1 MKILFYRYGSICE
14 PDIIEGFEEL
24 GHTVS
29 QITEEITNK
38 NLVFGDSAR
47 IVSSYLLEYP
57 HDCVFTVNF
66 FPVISDVCNIF
77 KIPYICWT
85 VDSPVMELFAKSI
98 QNPCNRIFLFDLAQY
113 HEIAP
118 LNPGHV
124 FHFPL
129 AVNVKGKQQAIQNAS
144 SEELA
149 HFSSDIS
156 FVGSLY
162 TEKCPYD
169 KLTSPPEYLL
179 GYLNGL
185 IEAQLKVYGYYFI
198 DDLLTDEIVTS
209 FKEHLPNFYTYP
221 METFLTDKITT
232 SQLYIGNKITA
243 VERMRTMA
251 ILSEHFDIDLYT
263 GSDTTMLPKVHNR
276 GFAKSLTE
284 MPIIF
289 HESKINLNPTS
300 KSIRS
305 GLPQRI
311 FDIMGCGGFVL
322 TNYQPELP
330 EIFQIGS
337 EVIAYSSLEELKELT
352 GYYLEHEKERREI
365 AHNGYEKVARE
376 YNYPIRLEQMLQL
389 AFSIYQK
396 TKNL

>member
-29 QITEEITNK
+29 QITDEITNK
-38 NLVFGDSAR
+38 NIVFGDCAR
-47 IVSSYLLEYP
+47 LVSDYLLSSP
-57 HDCVFTVNF
+57 QDCVFTVNF
-66 FPVISDVCNIF
+66 FPIISDVCQIF

-85 VDSPVMELFAKSI
+85 VDSPVLELFAKSI
-98 QNPCNRIFLFDLAQY
+98 QNPCNRIFLFDMAQY
-113 HEIAP
+113 NEIAP

-129 AVNVKGKQQAIQNAS
+129 AVNVKAKQTVIQQASVTDTEKFA
-144 SEELA
+144 A
-149 HFSSDIS
+149 DVS

-169 KLTSPPEYLL
+169 KLTNPSNYLS

-185 IEAQLKVYGYYFI
+185 IESQLRVYGYYFVE
-198 DDLLTDEIVTS
+198 DLLTDEMIVE
-209 FKEHLPNFYTYP
+209 FKAHLPNFYSYP
-221 METFLTDKITT
+221 LDTFLTDRITMA
-232 SQLYIGNKITA
+232 QLYLGSKITA
-243 VERMRTMA
+243 VERLRTMEL
-251 ILSEHFDIDLYT
+251 LSQHFSLDLYT
-263 GSDTTMLPKVHNR
+263 GSDTSTLPLAHNR

-300 KSIRS
+300 KSIRT

-322 TNYQPELP
+322 TNFQPELP
-330 EIFQIGS
+330 DIFEIGS
-337 EVIAYSSLEELKELT
+337 EIAAYGSLEELKDLT
-352 GYYLEHEKERREI
+352 AYYLAHDTERQEI
-365 AHNGYEKVARE
+365 AHAGFEKVARY
-376 YNYPIRLEQMLQL
+376 YNYPVRLEQLLHL
-389 AFSIYQK
+389 AFSI
-396 TKNL
+396 

>member
-47 IVSSYLLEYP
+47 IVSNYLMEHP
-57 HDCVFTVNF
+57 HDCVFTINF
-66 FPVISDVCNIF
+66 FPIISDVCNIF

-85 VDSPVMELFAKSI
+85 VDSPVMELFAKPI
-98 QNPCNRIFLFDLAQY
+98 QNPCNRIFLFDRAQY
-113 HEIAP
+113 NEIAP

-129 AVNVKGKQQAIQNAS
+129 AVNVKAKQQVVKNAS
-144 SEELA
+144 AAERKR
-149 HFSSDIS
+149 FSSDIS

-169 KLTSPPEYLL
+169 KLTNPPEYLS
-179 GYLNGL
+179 GYLNGI
-185 IEAQLKVYGYYFI
+185 IESQLKVYGYFFVE
-198 DDLLTDEIVTS
+198 DLLTDEIVQS
-209 FKEHLPNFYTYP
+209 FKACLPGFYTYP
-221 METFLTDKITT
+221 LDTFLTDKITT
-232 SQLYIGNKITA
+232 AQLYIGNKITA
-243 VERMRTMA
+243 VERLRTME
-251 ILSEHFDIDLYT
+251 ILSKHFNLDLYT
-263 GSDTTMLPKVHNR
+263 GSDTSTLPKVNNR

-284 MPIIF
+284 MPVIF

-300 KSIRS
+300 KAIRS

-330 EIFQIGS
+330 EIFELGC
-337 EVIAYSSLEELKELT
+337 EVAAYGSLEELKDMA
-352 GYYLEHEKERREI
+352 GYYLEHETERLEI
-365 AHNGYEKVARE
+365 AHNGYEKIARD
-376 YNYPIRLEQMLQL
+376 YNYPGRLEQLLRL
-389 AFSIYQK
+389 AFSI
-396 TKNL
+396 